1 MRELGGHHAPEVCV
15 HMYDTRIGR
24 QFSRAKEEEIT
35 DCVTSTAVLSSIV
48 LSFSDFLPVQEF
60 IWRYFHYTE
69 FSNESCKHQGE
80 KTQGQAMPNEG
91 FERTSLLWS
100 IGRAELNLEAFFPN
114 SAARSASSPSG
125 ASCAEQLSMTA
136 SLLADAP
143 R

>member
-35 DCVTSTAVLSSIV
+35 DCVTSTAVLSNIG

-80 KTQGQAMPNEG
+80 NRLFRITDKATFTHFRNDLLVRRENGLDFQG
-91 FERTSLLWS
+91 LLFKH
-100 IGRAELNLEAFFPN
+100 GMLFLKV
-114 SAARSASSPSG
+114 
-125 ASCAEQLSMTA
+125 
-136 SLLADAP
+136 
-143 R
+143 